1 MVRMSS
7 LSSNKGF
14 RSLKSMAVYW
24 NICMLWSSMLC
35 DVLFNSYELE
45 INYSFKKNTY
55 IYKGEMHFSG
65 LESAGFLNFCLS

>member
-1 MVRMSS
+1 
-7 LSSNKGF
+7 
-14 RSLKSMAVYW
+14 
-24 NICMLWSSMLC
+24 MLC

-65 LESAGFLNFCLS
+65 LELAGFLNFCLSYDFLVISSIQIFSFIFFACYNK